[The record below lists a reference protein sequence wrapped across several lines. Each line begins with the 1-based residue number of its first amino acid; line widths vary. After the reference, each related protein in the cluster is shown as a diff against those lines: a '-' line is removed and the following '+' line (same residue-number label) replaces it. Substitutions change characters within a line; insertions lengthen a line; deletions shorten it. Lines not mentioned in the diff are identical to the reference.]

1 MSNYHVVI
9 EGKAVG
15 PYNVDQLLA
24 LGINGETLV
33 WYEGLPNWVAASS
46 VPEINTRLQSTVLDQ
61 IPVVPPTPQPTPDPT
76 PRPNRVTDGRPNNN
90 LAFAIISLIL
100 FFPLGIP
107 AFIKSRQV
115 DPLWNNGHH
124 EEAKRTAQTVHT
136 LGLIGIIIGAI
147 FQTFLLV
154 ALAAA

>member
-1 MSNYHVVI
+1 MRNYHVVI

-61 IPVVPPTPQPTPDPT
+61 IPVVPPTPQP
-76 PRPNRVTDGRPNNN
+76 
-90 LAFAIISLIL
+90 IL

-147 FQTFLLV
+147 FQTFLLF
-154 ALAAA
+154 AMAAA